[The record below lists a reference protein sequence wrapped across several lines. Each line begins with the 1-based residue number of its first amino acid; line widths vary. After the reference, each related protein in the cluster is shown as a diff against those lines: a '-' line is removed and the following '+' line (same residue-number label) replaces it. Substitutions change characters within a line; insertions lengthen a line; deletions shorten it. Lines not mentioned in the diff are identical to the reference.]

1 MRAALIG
8 AGEESLHTI
17 QKAQELGVRVTAL
30 DGNPRAAGLEA
41 ADEGLTVD
49 IADEKAVLEALR
61 SRKPDFLIT
70 GPIGRYLTTAG
81 AVNDA
86 LGLPGI
92 SRQAAVLCTDKYL
105 FHRKLQE
112 KGLRNCH
119 CYLLAA
125 GEPISKDAYADLGF
139 PAILK
144 PRYGSGSRGIFFL
157 EERAQ
162 LEEALPG
169 LCAAGVPAGAGR
181 KPQELI
187 PEEDYVQEL
196 IPEED
201 YVLEEA
207 VGGVEYGVDAAM
219 DGERFCMILLRRKL
233 LTAPPARQAVGYLS
247 IAPGGSGADARLCER
262 AEAYLSEVTAL
273 LGLKNCLL
281 HADLMIGE
289 DHIFAIELSA
299 RPSGHNLHNL
309 FTPMA
314 TGVDMA
320 GQYIRSRCGMACSY
334 VPEKTEKLMI
344 HYFDLEECLVKTVPE
359 PGGLKLPEGI
369 VLRAWHCTIN
379 PGDSM
384 EKVSTGHSLM
394 GRGYFILQAEEGLQ
408 QSADE
413 TEGMLK
419 HAADGVLG
427 QFDVERLYFKKKP
440 EIFVENC
447 L

>member
-30 DGNPRAAGLEA
+30 DGNPRAAGLAA

-61 SRKPDFLIT
+61 YRKPDFLIT

-125 GEPISKDAYADLGF
+125 GEPIPKDAFGELDF

-157 EERAQ
+157 KERAQ

-169 LCAAGVPAGAGR
+169 LCAAGGP
-181 KPQELI
+181 
-187 PEEDYVQEL
+187 
-196 IPEED
+196 
-201 YVLEEA
+201 
-207 VGGVEYGVDAAM
+207 VES
-219 DGERFCMILLRRKL
+219 RR
-233 LTAPPARQAVGYLS
+233 S
-247 IAPGGSGADARLCER
+247 
-262 AEAYLSEVTAL
+262 
-273 LGLKNCLL
+273 
-281 HADLMIGE
+281 
-289 DHIFAIELSA
+289 
-299 RPSGHNLHNL
+299 
-309 FTPMA
+309 
-314 TGVDMA
+314 
-320 GQYIRSRCGMACSY
+320 
-334 VPEKTEKLMI
+334 
-344 HYFDLEECLVKTVPE
+344 
-359 PGGLKLPEGI
+359 
-369 VLRAWHCTIN
+369 
-379 PGDSM
+379 
-384 EKVSTGHSLM
+384 
-394 GRGYFILQAEEGLQ
+394 
-408 QSADE
+408 
-413 TEGMLK
+413 
-419 HAADGVLG
+419 
-427 QFDVERLYFKKKP
+427 
-440 EIFVENC
+440 
-447 L
+447 